1 MSKFEKQFRNLP
13 WAGPSANLRQRIFA
27 DAKPESYPMVYR
39 FFNRAA
45 RWAAVWILIGSVI
58 GYCVGRG
65 QSSAPTLFPPPSDV
79 IVVET
84 DTDTHFFNQTDDINE
99 AIPGKWVLNIEPEG
113 GIQG

>member
-13 WAGPSANLRQRIFA
+13 WAGPSANLRQRVFG
-27 DAKPESYPMVYR
+27 DAKTESSPRVYR

-45 RWAAVWILIGSVI
+45 RWAAIWILTGGII
-58 GYCVGRG
+58 GYWVGRG
-65 QSSAPTLFPPPSDV
+65 QSPAPTPFSPPSDM

-84 DTDTHFFNQTDDINE
+84 DTDTHFFNQTDEINE
-99 AIPGKWVLNIEPEG
+99 AIPGKWVLQIEPEG

>member
-1 MSKFEKQFRNLP
+1 MNQFKKQFRNLP
-13 WAGPSANLRQRIFA
+13 WARPSAQLRQRIFG
-27 DAKPESYPMVYR
+27 DAKPESYPIVYR

-58 GYCVGRG
+58 GYSVGRG
-65 QSSAPTLFPPPSDV
+65 QNKAPTLVLPSSDV

-84 DTDTHFFNQTDDINE
+84 DTDTHFFNQTDEINE
-99 AIPGKWVLNIEPEG
+99 AIPGKWVLQIEPEG

>member
-1 MSKFEKQFRNLP
+1 MNQFKKLFRDLP
-13 WAGPSANLRQRIFA
+13 WAEPSAQLRQRIFG
-27 DAKPESYPMVYR
+27 DTKPESYPMVYR

-45 RWAAVWILIGSVI
+45 RWAAMWILTGSII

-65 QSSAPTLFPPPSDV
+65 QSQAPASVPSAGDV

-84 DTDTHFFNQTDDINE
+84 DTDTHFFNQTDGINE
-99 AIPGKWVLNIEPEG
+99 AIPGKWVLQIEPEG